1 MNTLRLHAL
10 VITWMATCG
19 ALSGGCATLP
29 DSAPAPTSAAP
40 LEVRTASLQARRLAV
55 VRTTDGWPDVHEA
68 FALRHDGHRIDDV
81 VELRMDVDADS
92 PTARAIGDTESA
104 RRLEGGAIV
113 VSAIG
118 AAAMTAMMGVPLWQ
132 QWMPSRETPLIS
144 EVVYITFFVS
154 SIMTLAS
161 TGVALFAHGW
171 AMKAQSDA
179 LVSYDAD
186 LQRRLGL
193 SVVDGA
199 PLIFRSGES
208 HLLGSALGMVDA
220 SPSPSPS
227 SPSSSA
233 DPHAQPGAVDDV
245 K

>member
-1 MNTLRLHAL
+1 MNTLRLPAL
-10 VITWMATCG
+10 VIAWMTTCG
-19 ALSGGCATLP
+19 ALSSGCATLP
-29 DSAPAPTSAAP
+29 DSAPAPTSTAP
-40 LEVRTASLQARRLAV
+40 LEVRTASLHARRLAA
-55 VRTTDGWPDVHEA
+55 VRTADGWPDIHEA

-92 PTARAIGDTESA
+92 PTARAIADTENA

-113 VSAIG
+113 VSTIG
-118 AAAMTAMMGVPLWQ
+118 VAAMASMTGLALWQ
-132 QWMPSRETPLIS
+132 QWMPSRETPIIR
-144 EVVYITFFVS
+144 EAVDITFFVS
-154 SIMTLAS
+154 AMMTSFSA
-161 TGVALFAHGW
+161 GVALFAHGR

-208 HLLGSALGMVDA
+208 HLLGSALGAVDA
-220 SPSPSPS
+220 SPSPS

-233 DPHAQPGAVDDV
+233 NPHARPGAVDDV
-245 K
+245 R